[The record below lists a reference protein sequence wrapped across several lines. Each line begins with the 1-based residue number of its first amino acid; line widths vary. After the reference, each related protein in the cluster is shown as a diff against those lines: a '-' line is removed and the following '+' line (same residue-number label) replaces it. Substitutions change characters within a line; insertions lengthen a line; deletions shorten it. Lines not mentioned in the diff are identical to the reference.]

1 MSEPD
6 PPGAPPARPTDEADA
21 TPSAATPRA
30 DADVGSS
37 GSVEVRLTDPG
48 TSGAVDVRFTDPGTS
63 GSVDVRFT
71 DPEGQAVPSPPPPGA
86 SQPARRKRAVTIP
99 AAVALK
105 VGEKVVHAADAIGD
119 KVVQASDSITVK
131 VGESLAQLPVVPRT
145 RRGRVMARNVI
156 LSFVLVFSWIA
167 VIVGL
172 QLRHA
177 RPPDFRPLA
186 EGILVA
192 LRDGRADDVYRASS
206 IRFQEVVR
214 EDTFVAQMADMNRT
228 LGPFEEISAVLDT
241 ELNRGPGGR
250 TGRVDLRLDYGAG
263 PTKGSMAFR
272 WESGAWKML
281 GIFIDVPPD
290 VAPPTQ
296 EQREARVKGPQEE
309 LRAAAQQILEL
320 SARGEA
326 EAIWQGAALGFQ
338 QSIALPNF
346 QQTEADRRK
355 VLGPFRRILD
365 VTSARQNPSGTGAS
379 LTLLIEF
386 ERATITGSFEFTKID
401 DAWKLTF
408 FKLVLPLPRVPE

>member
-21 TPSAATPRA
+21 TPSAATPHA

-48 TSGAVDVRFTDPGTS
+48 TSGAVEVRFTDPGTS

-71 DPEGQAVPSPPPPGA
+71 DPEGQAVPAPLPPGA

-105 VGEKVVHAADAIGD
+105 VGERGGACRRRDRRQGGAGQRQHHGQGRRVARAAPGR
-119 KVVQASDSITVK
+119 
-131 VGESLAQLPVVPRT
+131 PRT

-272 WESGAWKML
+272 WEGGAWKML

-290 VAPPTQ
+290 VA
-296 EQREARVKGPQEE
+296 
-309 LRAAAQQILEL
+309 RADPGA
-320 SARGEA
+320 ARGPG
-326 EAIWQGAALGFQ
+326 QGAPGGAARRRPADPRAVGARRGRGDL
-338 QSIALPNF
+338 ARRRPRLPAVDRAP
-346 QQTEADRRK
+346 QLPADRGRPPQGA
-355 VLGPFRRILD
+355 GP
-365 VTSARQNPSGTGAS
+365 VPPHPST
-379 LTLLIEF
+379 
-386 ERATITGSFEFTKID
+386 
-401 DAWKLTF
+401 
-408 FKLVLPLPRVPE
+408 